1 MCPGPSKVT
10 YYEIS
15 CVFDLAMNAWVDY
28 LKGVIPAY
36 HMQVLLKMSGNFK
49 DSCFTRKVKVCLWW
63 PKEEGDKAT
72 REELAGQSPN
82 GNMSLDVV
90 IQILPKA
97 FIHVRDAMNH
107 AASVIE
113 QANPSIVGKTE
124 NSRKYSTW
132 DADMTSEQL
141 LTALSIDTTAR
152 GGAKEPDIGRV
163 KDERPW
169 TRSLTLAVPSK
180 TNSTSTALPTPA
192 HRLGQNITKY
202 RGEKGQS
209 AARTASQSLTSN
221 KGLDVANTR
230 ERAATDAPTGD
241 TGDTGKRPRPHD

>member
-1 MCPGPSKVT
+1 
-10 YYEIS
+10 
-15 CVFDLAMNAWVDY
+15 
-28 LKGVIPAY
+28 
-36 HMQVLLKMSGNFK
+36 MQVLLKMSGNFK

-113 QANPSIVGKTE
+113 QANPTSYSALNRYESLSQFPSTE
-124 NSRKYSTW
+124 DQET
-132 DADMTSEQL
+132 
-141 LTALSIDTTAR
+141 IDKAVAAAR

-202 RGEKGQS
+202 RGEKGVNHGNLS
-209 AARTASQSLTSN
+209 ATTSRDDLQQIHMRLLTFTSLGSQGS
-221 KGLDVANTR
+221 
-230 ERAATDAPTGD
+230 
-241 TGDTGKRPRPHD
+241 